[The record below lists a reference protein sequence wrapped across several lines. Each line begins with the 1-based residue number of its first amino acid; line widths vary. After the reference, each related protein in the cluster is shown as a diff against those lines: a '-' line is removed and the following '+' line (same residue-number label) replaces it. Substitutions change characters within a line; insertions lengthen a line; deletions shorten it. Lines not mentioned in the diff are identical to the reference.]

1 MSILPDGPPLR
12 HERGAKPMHEIS
24 DPELQAVLR
33 RLCEEAI
40 RLYAE
45 GSGSSAPERVIQVHC
60 ALELIKLG
68 FVVTIEPTGKQCQH
82 WFGLRE
88 QSALRID
95 LVICAPSGDGNP
107 NTAKPRALV
116 EFKMNPWNL
125 DIDLERVARMVKET
139 GVTLGYC
146 LGCWCDPRPAAA
158 QSAIDYVA
166 RRHQNVTSQSFSV
179 PIGNGEQ
186 LHGAVIGLAVAASS
200 YKGPPVI
207 ADQPVPEG

>member
-1 MSILPDGPPLR
+1 V
-12 HERGAKPMHEIS
+12 HQFS
-24 DPELQAVLR
+24 DVELQGALR
-33 RLCEEAI
+33 RLCEDAI

-45 GSGSSAPERVIQVHC
+45 GSGSPAPERVIQVHC

-95 LVICAPSGDGNP
+95 LVICDPSEDGNADK
-107 NTAKPRALV
+107 AKPRALV

-125 DIDLERVARMVKET
+125 DVDPERVARLVKET
-139 GVTLGYC
+139 GVTFGYC

-166 RRHQNVTSQSFSV
+166 KRHQGAEAQSLKI
-179 PIGNGEQ
+179 PLGNREH
-186 LHGAVIGLAVAASS
+186 LYAAVIGVPIKVTGEKQSPA
-200 YKGPPVI
+200 PVGE
-207 ADQPVPEG
+207 QPQTG